1 MPVAEKLAMK
11 QKDEVQ
17 KTSSSSD
24 LRQRLQRLRQEK
36 EQKIQD
42 SEVLNQNK
50 SSGNTGKIKVL
61 VTL

>member
-11 QKDEVQ
+11 QKDEGQ

-24 LRQRLQRLRQEK
+24 LRQRLRQKK
-36 EQKIQD
+36 EQKIHD

-50 SSGNTGKIKVL
+50 SSVNTGKIEVL
-61 VTL
+61 VTLS

>member
-17 KTSSSSD
+17 KTSSSFD
-24 LRQRLQRLRQEK
+24 LRQKLRQKK

-42 SEVLNQNK
+42 SEVSNQNK
-50 SSGNTGKIKVL
+50 SVNTGKIKVL
-61 VTL
+61 VTLS

>member
-24 LRQRLQRLRQEK
+24 LRQRLRQKK

>member
-17 KTSSSSD
+17 KTSSSFD
-24 LRQRLQRLRQEK
+24 LRQKLRQKK

-50 SSGNTGKIKVL
+50 SSVNTGKIM
-61 VTL
+61 VTLS

>member
-11 QKDEVQ
+11 KKDEV
-17 KTSSSSD
+17 KISSSSSD
-24 LRQRLQRLRQEK
+24 LRQRLRQKK

-50 SSGNTGKIKVL
+50 SSVNTGKIM
-61 VTL
+61 VTLS

>member
-50 SSGNTGKIKVL
+50 SSVNTGKIM
-61 VTL
+61 VTLS